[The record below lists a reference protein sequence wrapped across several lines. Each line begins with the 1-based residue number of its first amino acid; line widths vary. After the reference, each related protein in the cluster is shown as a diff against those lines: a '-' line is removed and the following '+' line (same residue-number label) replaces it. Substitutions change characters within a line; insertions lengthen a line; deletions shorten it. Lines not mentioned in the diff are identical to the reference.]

1 MGRESKAMPGYI
13 TEKILAVFLAVAIP
27 IYWGT
32 EEVFGI
38 FNRKAFIFYGVF
50 ACTVCFH
57 IYNRYFRNHA

>member
-13 TEKILAVFLAVAIP
+13 TEKILAVFLAGAIP

-50 ACTVCFH
+50 ACM
-57 IYNRYFRNHA
+57 YGL